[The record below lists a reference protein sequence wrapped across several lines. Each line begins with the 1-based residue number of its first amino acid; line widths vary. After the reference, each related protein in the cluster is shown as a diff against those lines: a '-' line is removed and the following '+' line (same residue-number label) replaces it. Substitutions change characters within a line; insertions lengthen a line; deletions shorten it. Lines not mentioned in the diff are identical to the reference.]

1 MCRSPVASPTV
12 GAMEKKELRFSDA
25 QAPSLLVFEVPALI
39 AAGGEP
45 LFTLALPLL
54 KRQGGFLVAFPCG
67 VIDPEA
73 FPSTPADEDQMLGLA
88 RTFEGL
94 ALYEEEETEAGGL
107 QLIPTGT
114 SCSVVVCDVLDSILV
129 YLREFDPV
137 TDSQVELVPFDEAR
151 PAAVP
156 MHAEITPLAL
166 EWARSEVEGR
176 VLFYSAREEQEPPVA
191 PAPRTAK
198 KATAKRVT
206 TASLAE
212 QVSALSAQMS
222 LLLKQQAVTA
232 NGPAAINPGQ
242 QSPIASP
249 AAGRGGIGGGYRVPP
264 VSQMLSPPPKTA
276 NGAPLAIL
284 GPPPKVRQVP
294 PQVPLPAE
302 EPYDILDEG
311 ALPDTTAA
319 VLSQQSA
326 ALTALVTHLVGQ
338 DNPLDLSG
346 TIGTASSSTKGTMRR
361 EKMQQE
367 LAGRKSNFFLQIQQQ
382 IHKKMYPSR
391 MLPKTEEEPIS
402 GPGVTHGILGAIW
415 WIQGT
420 ERSRA
425 LYVDFCTC
433 NGSASAGDFV
443 ATKEFLAL
451 GGHGVGA
458 ECLRCGRLVTCLRF
472 DDGRGSPSYHVQRED
487 ELANSGRPSFLAAG
501 PANFGL
507 DQFGLHQ
514 RARGALHQT
523 CRDAHKERRSWKPF
537 ASWQEQG
544 RGGGKSQPKAPASV
558 SQETE
563 GHCRRLDMPSGSMM
577 LPQANHNI
585 KRQEVARNSEFNR
598 YSEEEFFA
606 PPRQQ
611 QAGSVATP
619 PGNVQEV
626 REPPPASA
634 GCSLSSYQSWCARL
648 TTLVLRTRSAFSA
661 FLHLSIQVSKFVGP
675 RGKLAPAFFPI
686 PVPTPGIFDRMPAR
700 PSRKKRQSIFL
711 SRAVHVISMAMNFW
725 HFAGSFRSQ
734 VDLWRSP
741 NQLHRRFF
749 SFVRALIRSDGLTA
763 EFDMLRSGRKNPDLH
778 ARLFDLIDAFQKQG
792 CSANPYD
799 RSFQGFQVPRDEE
812 KFPELQPYR
821 DLDPSR
827 LKLSGTGHWDAS
839 SFLSEN
845 LLMAYKEPLV
855 LWLDRTP
862 EIWEYP
868 RLRDSQA
875 TILELAHIWDS
886 KGLLLLHKE
895 GVQDRRDF
903 EKVRIFNA
911 YKNATTD
918 RQIGDRR
925 GRNAVEA
932 VVKGPS
938 HNLPSGADL
947 CDLVVDVSSQTLAI
961 SISDRKDYYH
971 QIKVTQKRAV
981 CNTLGPGLPEEAV
994 SGLQAYGNFLL
1005 KASSKRRYDRLRDGD
1020 RLGHQRRPLGS
1031 PDDGL
1036 IWAAFNSILQR
1047 RPLWRGHSYRG
1058 THSIAARLWPS
1069 VTRYPVGGQQALQ
1082 TPFDSAGPCHR

>member
-67 VIDPEA
+67 VIGPEA

-391 MLPKTEEEPIS
+391 MLPKTEEELS
-402 GPGVTHGILGAIW
+402 QAQVSLMAYLERYGGYKGQKEAGLCM
-415 WIQGT
+415 WIF
-420 ERSRA
+420 A
-425 LYVDFCTC
+425 HAMD
-433 NGSASAGDFV
+433 SASAGDFV

-451 GGHGVGA
+451 GVMALEQSVFDAGDWSLAYVLTMAEDPPATMFSERMSSLTAAGRPFSPLVPPTLASTNLAYIKELEVLSTRRAETRTKKGGA
-458 ECLRCGRLVTCLRF
+458 
-472 DDGRGSPSYHVQRED
+472 GSPSQAGKNKDAEEENPSPKR
-487 ELANSGRPSFLAAG
+487 RPRY
-501 PANFGL
+501 P
-507 DQFGLHQ
+507 
-514 RARGALHQT
+514 
-523 CRDAHKERRSWKPF
+523 KK
-537 ASWQEQG
+537 
-544 RGGGKSQPKAPASV
+544 PKA
-558 SQETE
+558 
-563 GHCRRLDMPSGSMM
+563 
-577 LPQANHNI
+577 I
-585 KRQEVARNSEFNR
+585 
-598 YSEEEFFA
+598 
-606 PPRQQ
+606 
-611 QAGSVATP
+611 AG
-619 PGNVQEV
+619 G
-626 REPPPASA
+626 
-634 GCSLSSYQSWCARL
+634 
-648 TTLVLRTRSAFSA
+648 
-661 FLHLSIQVSKFVGP
+661 
-675 RGKLAPAFFPI
+675 
-686 PVPTPGIFDRMPAR
+686 
-700 PSRKKRQSIFL
+700 
-711 SRAVHVISMAMNFW
+711 
-725 HFAGSFRSQ
+725 
-734 VDLWRSP
+734 
-741 NQLHRRFF
+741 
-749 SFVRALIRSDGLTA
+749 
-763 EFDMLRSGRKNPDLH
+763 
-778 ARLFDLIDAFQKQG
+778 
-792 CSANPYD
+792 
-799 RSFQGFQVPRDEE
+799 
-812 KFPELQPYR
+812 
-821 DLDPSR
+821 
-827 LKLSGTGHWDAS
+827 
-839 SFLSEN
+839 
-845 LLMAYKEPLV
+845 
-855 LWLDRTP
+855 
-862 EIWEYP
+862 
-868 RLRDSQA
+868 
-875 TILELAHIWDS
+875 
-886 KGLLLLHKE
+886 
-895 GVQDRRDF
+895 
-903 EKVRIFNA
+903 
-911 YKNATTD
+911 
-918 RQIGDRR
+918 
-925 GRNAVEA
+925 
-932 VVKGPS
+932 
-938 HNLPSGADL
+938 
-947 CDLVVDVSSQTLAI
+947 
-961 SISDRKDYYH
+961 
-971 QIKVTQKRAV
+971 
-981 CNTLGPGLPEEAV
+981 
-994 SGLQAYGNFLL
+994 
-1005 KASSKRRYDRLRDGD
+1005 
-1020 RLGHQRRPLGS
+1020 
-1031 PDDGL
+1031 
-1036 IWAAFNSILQR
+1036 
-1047 RPLWRGHSYRG
+1047 
-1058 THSIAARLWPS
+1058 
-1069 VTRYPVGGQQALQ
+1069 
-1082 TPFDSAGPCHR
+1082 